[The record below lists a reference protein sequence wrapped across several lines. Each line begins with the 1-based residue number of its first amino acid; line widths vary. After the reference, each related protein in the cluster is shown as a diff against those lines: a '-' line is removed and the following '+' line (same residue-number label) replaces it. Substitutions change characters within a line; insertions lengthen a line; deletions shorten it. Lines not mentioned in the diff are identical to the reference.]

1 MTEPNSKLTSLSL
14 INHFLCYQKALKK
27 IHLDLELSEIAYKDS
42 VGVDDILVVDET
54 EVEGVVVGFDEEGV
68 DKGFLEYS
76 ICSNNYPGMHAFLQY
91 EGVDKGF
98 VGYVP
103 TD

>member
-1 MTEPNSKLTSLSL
+1 
-14 INHFLCYQKALKK
+14 
-27 IHLDLELSEIAYKDS
+27 

-54 EVEGVVVGFDEEGV
+54 EVEGVVAGFDE
-68 DKGFLEYS
+68 
-76 ICSNNYPGMHAFLQY
+76 